1 MTIASGRH
9 ARGKGNR
16 LAIACGVGILALA
29 ALGQGPAYG
38 WADLENDIFE
48 GGAYNPSGIFILDG
62 SYVMNVGELHM
73 NITNWGLIGSRFSS
87 VTNYSDA
94 PSAQWPAGSGNEY
107 LWQASL
113 WVGGVLLGERLVSTG
128 GFDPELLPLDE
139 IEDTIYEAVGTSLQR
154 PAGNNDASG
163 RRLPEPEPDDDDDG
177 LIDEDFGQIGNQ
189 MMVCT
194 QYDNTRLSQE
204 LLPDHTPMNLQIV
217 QETFQ
222 WENDSVDD
230 FVGFQFTV
238 TNIGVTDIDNVYI
251 GFFADCDIGP
261 RGIGG
266 VASDDMAGS
275 FDGLVRASDGSY
287 VPVAVGYMYD
297 NSETVWINGY
307 FGIQFLGH
315 DTDPTGRQAP
325 ETVKLRSYN
334 AFSGTQPFDQGG
346 DPSNDDER
354 YELLSEENRDS
365 NTRPGKEDDYR
376 ILISAGPFAELA
388 PQRQLQFQVAM
399 VVGPGL
405 NGMLAHCAEAY
416 LTWFGNFYDYVGDVV
431 NFEGDAI
438 GTGENGRE
446 TRVCREDFDS
456 GSGDNP
462 FDTFTP
468 DYMDT
473 TCVDQQWLVGQDRLT
488 DADKFFWTD
497 PVTGAQKT
505 CAYVNLDNC
514 FECARQAGEYCT
526 STGNQIVTVW
536 NCGDPDT
543 PDEEKAGCTGV
554 AGAESQIHWLV
565 GMAPPPPGMRL
576 WPTDNR
582 VHVFWDDLSQNTVD
596 VRTGE
601 IDFESYRIWRA
612 DNWDRPF
619 GSSVENGPESN
630 LWQLIAEYD
639 VINEYIYERIG
650 SDGQV
655 IADTLPL
662 GRNTGL
668 DPVSYTPISLDT
680 DRFPQFVD
688 LAESMRVV
696 VSSDSNCSY
705 RERPPVRDQWGNVD
719 PFMLPVV
726 AWESYPAVL
735 DTYWAVTPRDTVGG
749 VCGKRPIEYF
759 EYIDYDSHNGFIYF
773 YSVTAS
779 DHAIDFGGQGDI
791 RIVGAG
797 QSGDPGSNFS
807 DTVPGPRAQ
816 TAEEREANGTNIYV
830 YPNPATRDALEEFQQ
845 LNPNSDDPTGVR
857 VMFTNLPQARNTVE
871 IFTLSG
877 DLVQT
882 LQHDGT
888 QGYGQVGWN
897 LVSRNGQ
904 EIVSGIY
911 LYAVQS
917 DDDRFDDFVGKFVV
931 VR

>member
-1 MTIASGRH
+1 LVLTV
-9 ARGKGNR
+9 
-16 LAIACGVGILALA
+16 VG
-29 ALGQGPAYG
+29 LGSAFG
-38 WADLENDIFE
+38 WVDLEDDIFE

-87 VTNYSDA
+87 VTSYSDA

-128 GFDPELLPLDE
+128 GYQAELLPLDE
-139 IEDTIYEAVGTSLQR
+139 IEDTIYEAIGTQLLR
-154 PAGNNDASG
+154 PAGNSDASG
-163 RRLPEPEPDDDDDG
+163 RRLPEPEPDDDEDGLVDEEILNGYDDDGDG
-177 LIDEDFGQIGNQ
+177 LIDEDFGQVGNQ

-204 LLPDHTPMNLQIV
+204 FYPDHTPMNLQIV
-217 QETFQ
+217 QESFQ

-230 FVGFQFTV
+230 FVGFQFTI

-261 RGIGG
+261 RGVGG
-266 VASDDMAGS
+266 VAADDMAGS

-287 VPVAVGYMYD
+287 VPVAVGFMYD
-297 NSETVWINGY
+297 FSETVWINGF

-315 DTDPTGRQAP
+315 DTDPTGRTAP
-325 ETVKLRSYN
+325 ENVSLRSYN
-334 AFSGTQPFDQGG
+334 SFSGTQPFDQGG

-365 NTRPGKEDDYR
+365 DTRPGKEDDYR
-376 ILISAGPFAELA
+376 ILISAGPFQELP

-405 NGMLAHCAEAY
+405 DGMLANCAEAY

-446 TRVCREDFDS
+446 SLVCKEDFE
-456 GSGDNP
+456 GGGGDNP

-473 TCVDQQWLVGQDRLT
+473 TCVDQQWLIGQDRIS

-497 PVTGAQKT
+497 PETGAQKT

-526 STGNQIVTVW
+526 SGGNQIIDIW
-536 NCGDPDT
+536 NCGDPDI
-543 PDEEKAGCTGV
+543 PADEKAGCTGV
-554 AGAESQIHWLV
+554 AGAETQLHWLV

-582 VHVFWDDLSQNTVD
+582 VHIFWDDLSENTVD
-596 VRTGE
+596 LRTGE

-630 LWQLIAEYD
+630 LWQLIGEYD

-650 SDGQV
+650 SNGEV
-655 IADTLPL
+655 IADTLAL

-668 DPVSYTPISLDT
+668 GPITYVPISFDT
-680 DRFPQFVD
+680 DRFPQFID
-688 LAESMRVV
+688 LAESMQVV
-696 VSSDSNCSY
+696 VESDVDCSY
-705 RERPPVRDQWGNVD
+705 RQRPPVRDQWGNIN

-726 AWESYPAVL
+726 TWETYPAVL
-735 DTYWAVTPRDTVGG
+735 DTYWAVTPRDTTGG
-749 VCGKRPIEYF
+749 VCGKRSIEYY
-759 EYIDYDSHNGFIYF
+759 EYVDYDSHNGFIYF
-773 YSVTAS
+773 YAVTAT
-779 DHAIDFGGQGDI
+779 DHAIDFAGAGQT
-791 RIVGAG
+791 RIVGPG
-797 QSGDPGSNFS
+797 QSGDPGSNFA

-816 TAEEREANGTNIYV
+816 TAQERATQGTNIYV
-830 YPNPATRDALEEFQQ
+830 YPNPATREALDEFQQ
-845 LNPNSDDPTGVR
+845 LNPNANDPTGVR
-857 VMFTNLPQARNTVE
+857 VMFTNLPQAHNTIE

-882 LQHDGT
+882 LEHDGT
-888 QGYGQVGWN
+888 QGYGQISWN

-917 DDDRFDDFVGKFVV
+917 EDGFEDFIDKFVV